1 MSRLMSITTTLIVII
16 AASYC
21 IVASLINYKKT
32 KHKCFIFMIIGAVL
46 LIVSTLLGLYNMSLY
61 RTAQITKQQSTI
73 FALINGLMGL
83 IAIILFLKGYLF
95 SKKQKLE

>member
-1 MSRLMSITTTLIVII
+1 MVRLTPAITTLIVII
-16 AASYC
+16 FASYC
-21 IVASLINYKKT
+21 IFASLINYNKT

-73 FALINGLMGL
+73 FALINGLVGL